1 LYKLDVGT
9 TIVIDAEDGATYT
22 YTVTEKL
29 ILPEAGQ
36 PVEVRIQNAQYIL
49 PTVDERLTLV
59 TCHPY
64 GSLANRLLIIAHPVA
79 QPADPSALMK
89 GD

>member
-1 LYKLDVGT
+1 MPGYNQVSTKPTLEGGD
-9 TIVIDAEDGATYT
+9 DGATYT

-29 ILPEAGQ
+29 ILPEERQ
-36 PVEVRIQNAQYIL
+36 PIEVRIQNAQYIQS
-49 PTVDERLTLV
+49 TADERLTLV
-59 TCHPY
+59 TCYPY

-79 QPADPSALMK
+79 HTK